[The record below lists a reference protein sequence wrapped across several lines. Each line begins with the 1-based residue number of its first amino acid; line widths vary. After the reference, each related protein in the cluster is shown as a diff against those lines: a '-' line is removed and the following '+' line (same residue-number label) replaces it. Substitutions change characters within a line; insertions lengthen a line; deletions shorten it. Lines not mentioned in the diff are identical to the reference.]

1 MVGGTPPRG
10 KNSLRQWA
18 VRNEPCGCLMS
29 KPGFPS
35 WKRSRSTDLPFLCIL
50 LQQGREKKKKAATL
64 GSAWRGG
71 VLNITV
77 RRAERRTAGALGT
90 PWEKGFPGVG
100 LHFESPHHKM
110 IKHKGKK
117 KSTACLMNH
126 CLLQWFCYYFIICH
140 LRTIL
145 KGKEPR
151 LKAPWSPSQGS
162 TGSWARG
169 CFWNTDGST
178 ALRAFAH
185 LLAPQPDV
193 ICQESFWYRLL
204 VMKTVHAVL
213 LNPFSDKWPCI
224 LVVYLYVSDLR

>member
-50 LQQGREKKKKAATL
+50 LQQGREKKKKKAATL

-117 KSTACLMNH
+117 KKH
-126 CLLQWFCYYFIICH
+126 CLLDEPLSPTVVLLLLHYLPSKDH
-140 LRTIL
+140 LERQGATSEGSL
-145 KGKEPR
+145 VPFTR
-151 LKAPWSPSQGS
+151 LNRKL
-162 TGSWARG
+162 GSW
-169 CFWNTDGST
+169 
-178 ALRAFAH
+178 
-185 LLAPQPDV
+185 
-193 ICQESFWYRLL
+193 
-204 VMKTVHAVL
+204 VL
-213 LNPFSDKWPCI
+213 LKYRWIDCP
-224 LVVYLYVSDLR
+224 